1 MPRGHW
7 FRVRGSFYRVYGC
20 GGGLMLI
27 KDASKIIVSLSKP
40 EKMPGFAYGLPA
52 WECKTGGKLVKVPG
66 SVCFGCYAMKGN
78 YTRFPE
84 IKKSQYKRLDSL
96 KNPLW
101 VEAMA
106 SMINSDRVK
115 KRGVFRWH
123 DAGDV
128 QDLDHLNKIFEVCK
142 LTPDVKHWMPTRE
155 AWIKDHLSRC
165 PDNLIIRLS
174 MTMIDQPAAGS
185 WPNTST
191 VVTTGAKCPAPK
203 QGGQCLDCRACWN
216 KDIKNISYGK
226 H

>member
-1 MPRGHW
+1 
-7 FRVRGSFYRVYGC
+7 
-20 GGGLMLI
+20 MLI

-203 QGGQCLDCRACWN
+203 QGGQCLDCRACWD

>member
-1 MPRGHW
+1 
-7 FRVRGSFYRVYGC
+7 
-20 GGGLMLI
+20 MLI

-96 KNPLW
+96 KHPLW

-203 QGGQCLDCRACWN
+203 QGGQCLDCRACWD

>member
-1 MPRGHW
+1 
-7 FRVRGSFYRVYGC
+7 
-20 GGGLMLI
+20 MLI
-27 KDASKIIVSLSKP
+27 KDANKIIVSLSKP

-142 LTPDVKHWMPTRE
+142 LTPTIKHWMPTRE

-203 QGGQCLDCRACWN
+203 QGGKCLDCRACWN